1 MSASGSKRAGAPP
14 VVPLKEDLKTLAV
27 GLVFVLVFL
36 SVVNIN
42 LVAFSQG
49 KPDWVSVC
57 KACPSH
63 WTSGTGGM
71 EDMGLLAAD
80 IFGKYVLPFEVLS
93 IVLLVAL
100 IGAIV
105 IARKEAS

>member
-1 MSASGSKRAGAPP
+1 MSDAPSRRAETPP

-49 KPDWVSVC
+49 KSDWVTVC
-57 KACPSH
+57 KACPTH
-63 WTSGTGGM
+63 WTSGTTGM
-71 EDMGLLAAD
+71 EDMDVLAAD
-80 IFGKYVLPFEVLS
+80 IFGPYVLPFEVLS